1 MEDLALSR
9 QIEEKLVELNP
20 RHMKSMSMILEP
32 GYCLRAANLLGDAK
46 GNIIIGTGFPVA
58 GTFETDGPV
67 GAMVLYRALEEMG
80 CTPWIAGEPILK
92 TALEQD
98 YRTIE
103 LTIDDAQNA
112 EASANEILAKLKPN
126 LVLSIE
132 RPGRT
137 KDGNY
142 YNMRSEKINSEVAV
156 FDPFIELCKC
166 PTIGIGDGGN
176 EIGMG
181 NLYSSLKD
189 LQIKASITKCDELVV
204 SDVSNWAAYGILAML
219 NLRLELD
226 LTKEISHRE
235 QIDYLVRKG
244 ACDGVSRKPIAT
256 EDGFDPDVGSQLIS
270 EMNLLVEQHKNRK
283 LV

>member
-20 RHMKSMSMILEP
+20 RHMKPMSMILEP

-80 CTPWIAGEPILK
+80 CTPWIASEPILK

-112 EASANEILAKLKPN
+112 EASANEILAKLKPS
-126 LVLSIE
+126 LVVSIE

-156 FDPFIELCKC
+156 FDPFVELSKC

-226 LTKEISHRE
+226 ITKEISHRE
-235 QIDYLVRKG
+235 QIDYLVGKG
-244 ACDGVSRKPIAT
+244 ACDGVSKKHIAT

-270 EMNLLVEQHKNRK
+270 EMNLLVQQHRNRK